1 MKAQKSKQF
10 ANQSSLV
17 QLMLPVLFISIVFS
31 GCKKPEPDNPVTDLS
46 KGYYVLNEG
55 SWQMNNTS
63 LSFVNLN
70 GNVLPDAF
78 VSMNGRGLGDTGSD
92 LQIYGGKM
100 YGVVN
105 ISETLEIMNL
115 EAKSL
120 HQISLAG
127 RSPRKIAFYQNH
139 AYVSCYDGS
148 VLKIDTA
155 TFEIVAVQQAGSN
168 PDGICVANGK
178 LYVANSGGLNYPNYG
193 KSVSV
198 FDLATF
204 TLLKNITVSDNPTR
218 IAADSH
224 GDVYLVSNGN
234 YGDVPAVFQRIDSQ
248 TDEVVQ
254 IFDFPVTNFAI
265 CGDLCYFYYYDYATN
280 QAVVKVLDV
289 STETI
294 VNENF
299 IQDNISI
306 QTPYGIAVSADGSEI
321 LLTDALQYTTNGDLL
336 RFSSNGHLLGHYEVG
351 MNPAIIVEKN
361 R

>member
-1 MKAQKSKQF
+1 MKAQKTNHFSK
-10 ANQSSLV
+10 SSSRFLN
-17 QLMLPVLFISIVFS
+17 LLPVLCLVSIFFS
-31 GCKKPEPDNPVTDLS
+31 CEKPKPEEPVTDLS

-70 GNVLPDAF
+70 GNVLSDAF
-78 VSMNGRGLGDTGSD
+78 LSTNGRGLGDTGSD

-100 YGVVN
+100 YCVVN

-127 RSPRKIAFYQNH
+127 RAPRKLAFYQNY

-148 VLKIDTA
+148 ILKIDTA
-155 TFEIVAVQQAGSN
+155 TCEVIDIQQAGSN
-168 PDGICVANGK
+168 PDGLCVANGK

-193 KSVSV
+193 KTVSV

-204 TLLKNITVSDNPTR
+204 TLLKDITVVDNPTR
-218 IAADSH
+218 LAADAY

-234 YGDVPAVFQRIDSQ
+234 YADALAAFQRIDSQ

-254 IFDFPVTNFAI
+254 TFDFPVTNFAI
-265 CGDLCYFYYYDYATN
+265 SGNLCYFYYFDYGTN

-289 STETI
+289 ATETI
-294 VNENF
+294 VNDNF
-299 IQDNISI
+299 IQDNTTI
-306 QTPYGIAVSADGSEI
+306 QTPYGIAVSADGSEV
-321 LLTDALQYTTNGDLL
+321 LLTDALQYTTNGDLF
-336 RFSSNGHLLGHYEVG
+336 RFSSNGRLLDHYEVG
-351 MNPAIIVEKN
+351 MNPAVIVEKK